1 MSKVTRGWVSS
12 VFNKFNESISKVNE
26 IITVKLRNGTLFE
39 LLSKFWSVCEWNG
52 CGKSFP
58 YKVN

>member
-1 MSKVTRGWVSS
+1 MSKVIRGWVSS

-39 LLSKFWSVCEWNG
+39 LLSKF
-52 CGKSFP
+52 
-58 YKVN
+58 